1 MIVYAPCAPLA
12 NVCYVGPVTNHF
24 EFDGIC
30 EDCGL
35 LIRRNTEDSIPYMED
50 CRCKQCQADRFRY
63 MEEQDKAEEA
73 KHDCEGCG
81 ALWEELESG
90 ETDHACECGWELS
103 KKECVEQSGLCKT
116 CCWLNS

>member
-35 LIRRNTEDSIPYMED
+35 LIRRNTEDSVPYMED
-50 CRCKQCQADRFRY
+50 CRCKRCQAERFRY
-63 MEEQDKAEEA
+63 MEEQGKAEA
-73 KHDCEGCG
+73 CRACCGGCG
-81 ALWEELESG
+81 SLWHELKSG
-90 ETDHACECGWELS
+90 ETVHGCECGMELTE
-103 KKECVEQSGLCKT
+103 KECFDQIGLCAT
-116 CCWLNS
+116 CGWLNS